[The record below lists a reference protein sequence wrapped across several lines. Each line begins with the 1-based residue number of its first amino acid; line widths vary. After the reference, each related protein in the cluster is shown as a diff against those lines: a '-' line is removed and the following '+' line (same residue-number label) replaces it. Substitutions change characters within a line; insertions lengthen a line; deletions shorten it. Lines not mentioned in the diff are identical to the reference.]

1 MRRVATVVVL
11 VLALAAVVRGDEP
24 APPTTTTTL
33 VRPPI
38 EHATEVQGTLPDL
51 VGRWLMV
58 ATVSVGSGP
67 KHIIASVFDVTR
79 KDGQPEVVERHVV
92 LPKAQNDALEHGN
105 EIGGVWDPT
114 PDDLAAIRDAWDRLE
129 PEDRGIARMTNILT
143 GRDAYDDDLKNEPL
157 TKDALW
163 VLRQQ
168 YVFLPGGSRPVNQAN
183 LIAPMKLERGVYSG
197 GFVAVAVAAAP
208 FPIPIKFEG
217 TFELISLGR
226 SSPSFWQ
233 RLGDVFAGCNGR

>member
-1 MRRVATVVVL
+1 MRRVATIAL
-11 VLALAAVVRGDEP
+11 VLALAAVVRSDEP

-33 VRPPI
+33 VRPPL
-38 EHATEVQGTLPDL
+38 EQTTEVQGTLPDL
-51 VGRWLMV
+51 VGRWLML
-58 ATVSVGSGP
+58 ASVSVGSGP
-67 KHIIASVFDVTR
+67 KHIIGSVFEIAR
-79 KDGQPEVVERHVV
+79 NDGKLEVVERHVV
-92 LPKAQNDALEHGN
+92 LPKAQNDALAHGN

-143 GRDAYDDDLKNEPL
+143 GHDAYDEDLENDPL

-197 GFVAVAVAAAP
+197 GFIAVAVAAAP
-208 FPIPIKFEG
+208 FPIPIKFDG
-217 TFELISLGR
+217 TFQLISLGR
-226 SSPSFWQ
+226 PPKSFWQ
-233 RLGDVFAGCNGR
+233 RLGDFFAGCNGR